1 MEKYTDYILWI
12 YLFTLVI
19 KNRKKPKKK
28 KKITNSYK
36 FISFQYNFKNLY
48 KVQFPLVEFDS
59 TSLKWGNILNKVM
72 KLRQEESNPE

>member
-1 MEKYTDYILWI
+1 MNLYFQFSHQKSKET
-12 YLFTLVI
+12 
-19 KNRKKPKKK
+19 KKK